1 MKITDNQDKQ
11 KALDLAEDSRET
23 EWKFPSFI
31 AELFRGDFRW
41 DLIHPWLEQDPEDKR
56 IGDDYI
62 ERIRPVL
69 ERNIDPDRV
78 DREGDVPREAVAA
91 LAEAGCFGLKIPK
104 EYGGLGLSQ
113 TNYNRVVAFIG
124 SYCQSTAVWI
134 SAHQSIGVPQPLKIF
149 GTEEQKKK
157 YLPKFA
163 KGAISAFALTEP
175 NVGSDPARM
184 TTTATPSEDGT
195 YYTLNGDKLWCTNG
209 TVADI
214 LIAMA
219 VTPPKMVNG
228 KEKTQITAFIVEAD
242 SPGFEIV
249 HRCDFM
255 GIRGIQNGLLR
266 FNNVKVPAENI
277 IGKPGDGLKI
287 ALTTLNT
294 GRLTM
299 PGVSAGG
306 GKACVHFARQWCNER
321 VQWGAPI
328 GKHQAVAAFVSNIAA
343 NTFAMESM
351 SLLSCAFV
359 DRGKADIRLE
369 AAMAKYF
376 CTEMGWQVTDDF
388 VQVRGGRGYET
399 ADSLRARGEA
409 PIPAERMLRD
419 ARISRI
425 IEGTSQIM
433 QLFIAREA
441 MDTHMRRMLPLMLSK
456 DSLSKKIPLIIEAFE
471 FYSRWYPKQWLPRS
485 QNYNVRHLSAD
496 NQEHLRYINGAGR
509 RLARSLFHAM
519 GKYRQK
525 LEKEQLLLA
534 CFVDIGTDLFAMAAS
549 LSHAEYLLSK
559 SPEDKTLQ
567 DLVNLFCLNAR
578 ERIEQ
583 NFRRV
588 KQGVSQNHLK
598 DKVASALMD
607 GAYEWMTK
615 DVYTDLNHQLGKIDE
630 HAEAA
635 TSIASE

>member
-1 MKITDNQDKQ
+1 MKISDNQDKQ
-11 KALDLAEDSRET
+11 KALDLAEESRET
-23 EWKFPSFI
+23 EWKYPSFI
-31 AELFRGDFRW
+31 AELFKGDFRW
-41 DLIHPWLEQDPEDKR
+41 DLIHPWLEQDAEDKR
-56 IGDDYI
+56 IGDEFI
-62 ERIRPVL
+62 AKLRPIL
-69 ERNIDPDRV
+69 ERTIDPDKV
-78 DREGDVPREAVAA
+78 DKEGEVPKEAIAA
-91 LAEAGCFGLKIPK
+91 LAEAGCFGLKIPQ
-104 EYGGLGLSQ
+104 EYGGVGLSQ

-134 SAHQSIGVPQPLKIF
+134 SAHQSIGVPQPLKMF
-149 GTEEQKKK
+149 GTEEQKRK

-163 KGAISAFALTEP
+163 AGAISAFALTEP

-184 TTTATPSEDGT
+184 TTTATPSEDGS
-195 YYTLNGDKLWCTNG
+195 YYTLNGEKLWCTNG

-219 VTPPKMVNG
+219 VTPPKVVDG
-228 KEKTQITAFIVEAD
+228 KEKTQITAFIVDAD

-306 GKACVHFARQWCNER
+306 GKACIHFARQWCNER

-328 GKHQAVAAFVSNIAA
+328 GKHQAVAALVSNIAA

-376 CTEMGWQVTDDF
+376 CTEVGWQVTDDF

-409 PIPAERMLRD
+409 PVPAERMLRD

-441 MDTHMRRMLPLMLSK
+441 MDTHVRRVLPLMLSK
-456 DSLSKKIPLIIEAFE
+456 DPLSKKLPLIVEAFK

-496 NQEHLRYINGAGR
+496 NQEHLRYINSASR

-519 GKYRQK
+519 GKYQQK
-525 LEKEQLLLA
+525 LEKEQLILA

-549 LSHAEYLLSK
+549 LSYGEYLLSK
-559 SPEDKTLQ
+559 NPADKALQ
-567 DLVNLFCLNAR
+567 DLVNLFCMNAR

-583 NFRRV
+583 NFRRAKRGLV
-588 KQGVSQNHLK
+588 HNHLK
-598 DKVASALMD
+598 DKVSTALMEGHYD
-607 GAYEWMTK
+607 WMTK
-615 DVYTDLNHQLGKIDE
+615 DVYTDLPDRR
-630 HAEAA
+630 EAVPSDTA
-635 TSIASE
+635 PVGASE